1 MWSAIPTNDPRNSG
15 AFPSVSSAAT
25 GARPGSPASKPAA
38 IAIEGRVRDFSRG
51 FGRLAVRAVDHL
63 TLAVAEGEVFGL
75 LGPNGSGKSTT
86 IKVLLGLLAPSA
98 GTAHVFGVPCGRPEA
113 RRDVG
118 YLPEA
123 PEFPRFLTGRELVRF
138 YARLC
143 AVPRRQVE
151 ARIAEVLAWVG
162 LGAAADRRVATYS
175 KGMLQRIGLAQA
187 LVHDPRLVILDEP
200 TAGVDPVG
208 SAEMAKLIRDLKARG
223 KTVLLSSHLLA
234 QVEDLCDRVAI
245 LHRGR
250 LLMAGPVGDLVGR
263 RDLQSLVV
271 EPLPEAELAA
281 LRDWLAARG
290 RRLVGVE
297 QPRSRLDELF
307 VTQVE
312 RAERE
317 RANSTDK

>member
-1 MWSAIPTNDPRNSG
+1 MPNNDRRNSG
-15 AFPSVSSAAT
+15 ASPSGSAAV
-25 GARPGSPASKPAA
+25 RPGMGANAGVPELRPAA
-38 IAIEGRVRDFSRG
+38 IEITGLVRDFPLG
-51 FGRLAVRAVDHL
+51 FGRLHVRAVDHL

-98 GTAHVFGVPCGRPEA
+98 GEARVFGVPCGRPAA

-123 PEFPRFLTGRELVRF
+123 PEFPRFLTGRELLRF

-143 AVPRRQVE
+143 AVPRVQVE
-151 ARIAEVLAWVG
+151 ARLAEVLAWVG
-162 LGAAADRRVATYS
+162 LGPAADRRVATYS

-208 SAEMAKLIRDLKARG
+208 AAEMAELILDLRARG

-234 QVEDLCDRVAI
+234 QVEDICDRVAI

-250 LLMAGPVGDLVGR
+250 LLVTGEVGALVR
-263 RDLQSLVV
+263 RREVQSLVV
-271 EPLPEAELAA
+271 ETLPETDLAA
-281 LRDWLAARG
+281 LREWLAARG

-297 QPRSRLDELF
+297 QPRSRLAELF
-307 VTQVE
+307 VAQVG

-317 RANSTDK
+317 GPTSAVG

>member
-15 AFPSVSSAAT
+15 AFPSADFAETDGTPGVPAA
-25 GARPGSPASKPAA
+25 KPAA
-38 IAIEGRVRDFSRG
+38 IAIEGLVRDFSLG

-63 TLAVAEGEVFGL
+63 TLAVAEGEIFGL

-98 GTAHVFGVPCGRPEA
+98 GAAHVFGVPCGRPEA

-143 AVPRRQVE
+143 AVPRTQVE

-208 SAEMAKLIRDLKARG
+208 SAEMARLIRDLKARG

-234 QVEDLCDRVAI
+234 QVEDICDRVAI

-271 EPLPEAELAA
+271 DPLPEAELAA

-312 RAERE
+312 RAERD
-317 RANSTDK
+317 RANSVGR